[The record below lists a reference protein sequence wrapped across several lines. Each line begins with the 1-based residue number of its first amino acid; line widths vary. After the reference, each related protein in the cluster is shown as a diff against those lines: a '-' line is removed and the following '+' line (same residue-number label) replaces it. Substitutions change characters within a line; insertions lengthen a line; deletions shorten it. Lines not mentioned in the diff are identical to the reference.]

1 MNIIREIVN
10 DLGIKDKKYQQEENL
25 RKIREIKALLSEMSF
40 KTNVAKYLYDLD
52 HIKYIEENINSLSNE
67 ERIIKERE
75 LSLLRHDIRRLKND
89 RDVIDCEK
97 LLNELHRLE
106 YECNDYYR
114 AIQIEFRRELLEQP
128 LPDIYLYQGDI
139 TVNPKYK
146 IASHII
152 IPGIV
157 QMYTEPELKETM
169 IYPANEIKSRRKLRS
184 FYNKTSFRYLEQ
196 LSEDYDYS
204 LESKDLGKV
213 KIYKR

>member
-40 KTNVAKYLYDLD
+40 KINVAKYLYDLD

-75 LSLLRHDIRRLKND
+75 LSLLRHDIRRLKNN

-114 AIQIEFRRELLEQP
+114 AIQIDFRRELLEQP

-139 TVNPKYK
+139 AVNPKYK

-169 IYPANEIKSRRKLRS
+169 IYPANEIRSRRKLRS

>member
-75 LSLLRHDIRRLKND
+75 LSLLRHDIRRLKNN

-97 LLNELHRLE
+97 LLIELHRLE

-114 AIQIEFRRELLEQP
+114 AIQIDFRRELLEQP

-146 IASHII
+146 IVSHII

-169 IYPANEIKSRRKLRS
+169 IYPANEIRSRRKLRS